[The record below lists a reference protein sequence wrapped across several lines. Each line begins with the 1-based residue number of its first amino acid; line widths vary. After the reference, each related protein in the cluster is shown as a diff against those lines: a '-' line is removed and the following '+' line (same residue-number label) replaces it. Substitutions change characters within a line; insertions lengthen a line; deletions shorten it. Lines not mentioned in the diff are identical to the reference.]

1 MSPHILVLDV
11 AGAPHR
17 WINVRDAAHYYATD
31 MIAWA
36 IGTNE
41 FVLRGG
47 TQHATGLQSMIR
59 ASSIIAI
66 KGRNFMVRQFDR
78 VPTLTKQMLLA
89 RDRYIC
95 AYCAQRFPFEQLEM
109 EHILPKSKGGAESW
123 MNLVTACKAC
133 NQRKSNRTPH
143 IHAETRSTMSAS
155 QRPRFNRTPSIAR
168 RGSTKA
174 VGWPKF
180 ALDRLS
186 LARASSAVSLS
197 TLRMS
202 NSTSIRPVWP

>member
-1 MSPHILVLDV
+1 MSPHILALDV

-17 WINVRDAAHYYATD
+17 WISVRDAAHYYATD
-31 MIAWA
+31 TVAWA

-47 TQHATGLQSMIR
+47 TQRSTGLRSLIR

-66 KGRNFMVRQFDR
+66 KGKDFMVRQFDR

-95 AYCAQRFPFEQLEM
+95 AYCVQRFPFEQLEM

-133 NQRKSNRTPH
+133 NQRKSNRTPQEAGMKLH
-143 IHAETRSTMSAS
+143 YVPYVPNRHEAFILGNRKILGDQMEFLIQGVPKSSRIHLGA
-155 QRPRFNRTPSIAR
+155 
-168 RGSTKA
+168 
-174 VGWPKF
+174 
-180 ALDRLS
+180 
-186 LARASSAVSLS
+186 
-197 TLRMS
+197 
-202 NSTSIRPVWP
+202 